1 VLPVTYFKMMPF
13 QAGYYI
19 LIELPLQDMTMIKVE
34 KSDPFSS
41 ESHRLIE
48 MLSAELAAITG
59 DSGKTNFTVE
69 AMNNDTAVWAL
80 AKNAHGD
87 AIGCG
92 AIRPLTQNI
101 AELKGCFQIEVSQ
114 EWVMHYLLF
123 WKALQSKWDIEN

>member
-1 VLPVTYFKMMPF
+1 
-13 QAGYYI
+13 
-19 LIELPLQDMTMIKVE
+19 MITVE

-59 DSGKTNFTVE
+59 ENGKTNFTVE
-69 AMNNDTAVWAL
+69 TMNNDKALWVL

-92 AIRPLTQNI
+92 
-101 AELKGCFQIEVSQ
+101 V
-114 EWVMHYLLF
+114 
-123 WKALQSKWDIEN
+123 KWST